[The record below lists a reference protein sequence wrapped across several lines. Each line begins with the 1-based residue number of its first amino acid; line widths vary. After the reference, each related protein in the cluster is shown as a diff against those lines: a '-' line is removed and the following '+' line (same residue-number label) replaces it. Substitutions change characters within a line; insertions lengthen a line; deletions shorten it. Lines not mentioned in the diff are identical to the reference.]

1 MSRRLYERR
10 ELMEKIR
17 ELIPNAIL
25 EMDNRGQA
33 VIYTG
38 LYHEDIDHL
47 TDEEPERVGGQ

>member
-1 MSRRLYERR
+1 
-10 ELMEKIR
+10 MEKIR

-38 LYHEDIDHL
+38 LYYDDNIDHF
-47 TDEEPERVGGQ
+47 TDEEPERV